1 MAGLFASLLLLC
13 STTAHGGAATARRCP
28 LRLAHLAL
36 GPLPLAL
43 AMPEPAPLQGQLRQG
58 VQAVLRGVQLFGG
71 APGAVAAQGATFQ
84 LRPHFGSKGPEAV
97 LDVHF

>member
-1 MAGLFASLLLLC
+1 MLLLC
-13 STTAHGGAATARRCP
+13 STTVHGGAAAGRCP

-36 GPLPLAL
+36 NPLPLAL
-43 AMPEPAPLQGQLRQG
+43 PEPPPLQGQLKQG
-58 VQAVLRGVQLFGG
+58 VQAVLRGVKLFGG
-71 APGAVAAQGATFQ
+71 GPAAVAAQGATFQ